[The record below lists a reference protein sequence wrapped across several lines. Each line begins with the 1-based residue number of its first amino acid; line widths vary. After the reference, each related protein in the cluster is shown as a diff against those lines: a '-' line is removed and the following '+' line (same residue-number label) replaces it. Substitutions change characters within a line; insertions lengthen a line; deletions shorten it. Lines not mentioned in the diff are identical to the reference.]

1 MIQRTI
7 TELVEPAASMIVIEV
22 IKKGRE
28 TRFFGSKV
36 GSGQCVAMR
45 SCHKPEFRCPAHTS
59 KLSIVEWTCDPRA
72 GWTSR

>member
-22 IKKGRE
+22 IKKGGE

-36 GSGQCVAMR
+36 GSVGSVL
-45 SCHKPEFRCPAHTS
+45 P
-59 KLSIVEWTCDPRA
+59 CDHATNPSSDA
-72 GWTSR
+72 QNTHQS